1 METLLHCH
9 IATTADL
16 SLLRSAISR
25 PNESI
30 VEYNP
35 LLPPY
40 RTPLCAELYEKFGD
54 LKSFSRLFRFAK
66 DATSELGE
74 WAADHLWSIGL
85 ADEEAKKVER
95 DVERSFL
102 AEKEARPVEELN
114 INLERIREAQ
124 QVVTGHLFGSP
135 SFQGNNVSNKV
146 LSLRTYLNS
155 IFEKPTDARCIVFV
169 KQRYTA
175 RLLGELFK
183 RFGNPN
189 IRLGLL
195 IGTSAGEPGDVKF
208 TFRQQVLTL
217 MKFRKGALNCLFAT
231 SIAEE
236 GLDIPDCNTII
247 RFDLYETMIQYI
259 QSRGRARHK
268 NSRYVHMT
276 ERGNRQHLQAV
287 KDVRSGE
294 VVLQK
299 FCSALP
305 ADRLLQGNDCDL
317 EDALAKERTHR
328 TYTDPT
334 TKAKLT
340 YRSSLNVLAH
350 FVGSLPHDHE
360 TVLQTTYIMSVEDK
374 QYVCEVLLP
383 EIAPIRSVVGRPSS
397 RKAIAKC
404 SAAFEACIELRKRDY
419 LDGNLLPI
427 YHKHLP
433 AMRNA
438 HLALNMKKTN
448 AYEMRIKPTF
458 WERDWGTVPITLHVT
473 LIDLSSPESIGRP
486 SQPLA
491 ILTRAPLPRFPS
503 FPLHVQPGISTD
515 VFCNSLH
522 KSLELD
528 GAMLSRLTSFT
539 LRIYKDIF
547 NKTYE
552 VNEAQ
557 MSYWLAPLCNVRSS
571 VSKHESPNTLI
582 DWPLLEFVHN
592 NEEVPWSMNT
602 PFDDLADKYLIDRW
616 DGGRRFFSVGVE
628 PGLKPSD
635 PVPDG
640 SAAHKYMNNILDYT
654 VSLFSKS
661 RARATWRLDQPVLV
675 AHRVLHRRNWLDEWN
690 EAEKNV
696 KTLSYVCPEPLK
708 FSAVRS

>member
-1 METLLHCH
+1 ME
-9 IATTADL
+9 
-16 SLLRSAISR
+16 
-25 PNESI
+25 
-30 VEYNP
+30 
-35 LLPPY
+35 
-40 RTPLCAELYEKFGD
+40 
-54 LKSFSRLFRFAK
+54 SFSRLFRFAK

-102 AEKEARPVEELN
+102 AEKEVRPVEELN
-114 INLERIREAQ
+114 SNMKRIREAQ
-124 QVVTGHLFGSP
+124 RIVKSHLFGPP
-135 SFQGNNVSNKV
+135 SFDGNNVSTKV
-146 LSLRTYLNS
+146 MSLRAYLNN
-155 IFEKPTDARCIVFV
+155 IFEKPTDSRCIVFV

-183 RFGNPN
+183 RIGNPN

-195 IGTSAGEPGDVKF
+195 IGTNAGEPGDVKS

-236 GLDIPDCNTII
+236 GLDIPDCNTVI
-247 RFDLYETMIQYI
+247 RFDLYSTLIQYM

-276 ERGNRQHLQAV
+276 EQGNRYHLQAV
-287 KDVRSGE
+287 RDARSGE
-294 VVLQK
+294 VVLRN
-299 FCSALP
+299 FCGALP
-305 ADRLLQGNDCDL
+305 ADRLLQGNDYDL
-317 EDALAKERTHR
+317 EDALSNERTHR
-328 TYTDPT
+328 TYTDPV

-340 YRSSLNVLAH
+340 YRSSLNILAH

-360 TVLQTTYIMSVEDK
+360 TVLQATYVMSVEDK

-383 EIAPIRSVVGRPSS
+383 EIAPIRSVIGRPSS

-404 SAAFEACIELRKRDY
+404 SAAFEACLRLRKGGY

-433 AMRNA
+433 VMRNA
-438 HLALNMKKTN
+438 HLALNMKITH
-448 AYEMRIKPTF
+448 AYEMRVKPSL
-458 WERDWGTVPITLHVT
+458 WERHWGTVPVALHVT
-473 LIDLSSPESIGRP
+473 ILDLSSSESLGRP
-486 SQPLA
+486 PQPLA
-491 ILTRAPLPRFPS
+491 ILTRVALPRFPS
-503 FPLHVQPGISTD
+503 FPLHVRPSTSTD
-515 VFCNSLH
+515 VLCNQIH
-522 KSLELD
+522 QTLELA
-528 GAMLSRLTSFT
+528 GSMLSQLTSFT

-557 MSYWLAPLCNVRSS
+557 MSYWLAPICKTRSS
-571 VSKHESPNTLI
+571 GFKYERPESLI
-582 DWPLLEFVHN
+582 DWSVVEFVHN
-592 NEEVPWSMNT
+592 NEDIPWNIYT
-602 PFDDLADKYLIDRW
+602 PFEDLVDKYLIDRW
-616 DGGRRFFSVGVE
+616 DGGRRFFTIGVE
-628 PGLKPSD
+628 PELKPSD

-654 VSLFSKS
+654 VSLFAKS
-661 RARATWRLDQPVLV
+661 RARATWRLDQPVLL
-675 AHRVLHRRNWLDEWN
+675 AHRVLPRRNWLDEWN
-690 EAEKNV
+690 EAEQKV

-708 FSAVRS
+708 FSAVRSLKSSSS